1 MLSKLQL
8 HLTSVFLKIFLR
20 DRQSIFFSLFF
31 PIIFMTVFSFINGGA
46 QDPIKLGLVN
56 NSGSAVATNFVQQLI
71 DDPLF
76 NVSIGLEDRLRNE
89 LEAGEQTMLLI
100 LPEQFNGQADS
111 SELRLLVDAAQ
122 VQQLGMIVPLLQQKL
137 ITIEREFRNLDP
149 MFSLA
154 IEDVQARSQ
163 SYLDFLLPGLLVL
176 TLSNIDAKAY
186 LKGCLSPR
194 FVPPILL
201 LQSSSPAWLSC

>member
-76 NVSIGLEDRLRNE
+76 NVAWKIDFATSSK
-89 LEAGEQTMLLI
+89 
-100 LPEQFNGQADS
+100 QANK
-111 SELRLLVDAAQ
+111 
-122 VQQLGMIVPLLQQKL
+122 P
-137 ITIEREFRNLDP
+137 
-149 MFSLA
+149 
-154 IEDVQARSQ
+154 
-163 SYLDFLLPGLLVL
+163 
-176 TLSNIDAKAY
+176 
-186 LKGCLSPR
+186 C
-194 FVPPILL
+194 
-201 LQSSSPAWLSC
+201 C